1 MIQREF
7 LLKRTRHLFQT
18 ALCLLLL
25 VNPLFSQ
32 VSNWMVKENDF
43 QYTMTFVGFL
53 NMDGKQLSSPD
64 DKVAAFVNGEC
75 RGVANLI
82 YVPNQKSYYAY
93 LTVFSN
99 VENET
104 IHFKIYNAAQNVIKE
119 IGLTKPF
126 AINQHF
132 GNLFQAISFASPA
145 LSASAE
151 ILDFNFKDVIRKTI
165 ELNGSKVVVGLDKQQ
180 PVNALNAIFTLS
192 KGATAYIGTSQ
203 QLSGANTIDFTNPV
217 LIKVLSEDQSVLK
230 EWTVMIQPPLTYYRK
245 NAVCYANGEI
255 KVLYPTDGEGVEL
268 EFNGQRL
275 SLQVIAK
282 GQTIFTNLVPG
293 IYKVK
298 AAGVVKEITILQK

>member
-1 MIQREF
+1 MIRRELLLKITRHIFQILLGLF
-7 LLKRTRHLFQT
+7 LLTNTLF
-18 ALCLLLL
+18 A
-25 VNPLFSQ
+25 Q
-32 VSNWMVKENDF
+32 VSDWIVTASDF

-53 NMDGKQLSSPD
+53 NMDGKPLSSPD
-64 DKVAAFVNGEC
+64 DKLAAFVNGEC

-82 YVPNQKSYYAY
+82 YVANQKGYYAY

-99 VENET
+99 VNSEI
-104 IHFKIYNAAQNVIKE
+104 IHFKIYNAAQNTIKD

-132 GNLFQAISFASPA
+132 GNLFQAISFANPA

-151 ILDFNFKDVIRKTI
+151 ILDFNFKDVVRKTI

-180 PVNALNAIFTLS
+180 PTNGLNAIFTLS
-192 KGATAYIGTSQ
+192 KGATAFIGTSQ
-203 QLSGANTIDFTNPV
+203 QLSGANSIDFTKSV
-217 LIKVLSEDQSVLK
+217 LLTVLSEDQSVLK

-245 NAVCYANGEI
+245 NAVCYAKGEI
-255 KVLYPTDGEGVEL
+255 KVLYPTDGEGVDL

-275 SLQVIAK
+275 TSQVIAS

-298 AAGVVKEITILQK
+298 AAGVVKEITVLQK